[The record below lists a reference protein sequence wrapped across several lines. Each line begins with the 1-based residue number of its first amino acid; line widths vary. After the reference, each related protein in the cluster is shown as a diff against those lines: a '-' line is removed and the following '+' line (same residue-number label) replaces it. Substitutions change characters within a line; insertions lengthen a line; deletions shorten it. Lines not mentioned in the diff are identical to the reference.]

1 MAEKAE
7 DNKVTIEVDQQIVT
21 DVEAIET
28 TTDKFKIKNEDQYED
43 AVRNLGAIKAY
54 KKSVDAKIDDFMEP
68 IKKQTKNVKDTF
80 KPFADR
86 AEKATSKIKE
96 EVVSYRDRLRS
107 KNEKKIA
114 DIEAKIESGEMKSS
128 VGVCKISK
136 LELPESSTKVDG
148 TTLIISK
155 IKKID
160 VIDETKIPAKYKYM
174 MIDSKKL
181 KEDAVKIHALQKE
194 GIEVEQ
200 IEGVVVT
207 ESEQVS
213 VR

>member
-128 VGVCKISK
+128 VGVRKISK

>member
-1 MAEKAE
+1 MSKETKS
-7 DNKVTIEVDQQIVT
+7 TIEVDQQIVT

-28 TTDKFKIKNEDQYED
+28 TTDKFKIKNEDQYDD
-43 AVRNLGAIKAY
+43 AVRNLGTIKAY

-128 VGVCKISK
+128 VGVRKISK

-160 VIDETKIPAKYKYM
+160 VIDETKIPAKYKFT